1 MTSTVNLDDEE
12 RHAPDLYLQ
21 SLPPEFIR
29 PAELAELKVRA
40 EKAGSEN
47 IELRQKLKDAQN
59 TIFALRMQM
68 ARDGEL

>member
-1 MTSTVNLDDEE
+1 MTPAIDMDNEQ
-12 RHAPDLYLQ
+12 RRAPDLYLQ